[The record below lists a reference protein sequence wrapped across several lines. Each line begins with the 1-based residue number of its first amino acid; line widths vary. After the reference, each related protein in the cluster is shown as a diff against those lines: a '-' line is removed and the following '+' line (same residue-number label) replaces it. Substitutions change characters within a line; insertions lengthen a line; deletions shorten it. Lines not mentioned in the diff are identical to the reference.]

1 MGTVELLL
9 KIVVWYHQGYK
20 IIIDMSLGG
29 YSHLY
34 PTIDREVVENMGRI
48 ININSGKK
56 FDKLEWESIQKT
68 V

>member
-9 KIVVWYHQGYK
+9 KIVVWYHQGYQ

-34 PTIDREVVENMGRI
+34 PTIDREVVENLGGI
-48 ININSGKK
+48 ININSG
-56 FDKLEWESIQKT
+56 
-68 V
+68 